1 MAMLN
6 ANPMFPCPVCTQPR
20 EVRVTKK
27 DKPYLVCDPCGVQL
41 FIRGPA
47 GIEEFR
53 RLLKRTNQDGLLSR
67 LKEMEERFRLS
78 CPDCG
83 RQFWIEPQLI
93 KTSVLDGTVKGFRCP
108 QKNCDTIIRWEQ
120 KQ

>member
-1 MAMLN
+1 MALPN
-6 ANPMFPCPVCTQPR
+6 ANPMFPCPVCTQSR

-47 GIEEFR
+47 GIEEFK
-53 RLLKRTNQDGLLSR
+53 RLLKNTNQDGLLSR
-67 LKEMEERFRLS
+67 LKEIEQRYRLS
-78 CPDCG
+78 CPKCG

-93 KTSVLDGTVKGFRCP
+93 KTSVFDGSVKGFRCP
-108 QKNCDTIIRWEQ
+108 QKSCEATVPWEPEQ
-120 KQ
+120 